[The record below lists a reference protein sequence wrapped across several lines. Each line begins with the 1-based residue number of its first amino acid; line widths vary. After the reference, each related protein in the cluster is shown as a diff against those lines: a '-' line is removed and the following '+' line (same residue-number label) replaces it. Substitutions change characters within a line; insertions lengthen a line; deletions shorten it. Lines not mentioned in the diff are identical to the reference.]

1 MTRGVGGT
9 TSSLRR
15 RALVHD
21 EASAEWS
28 AWLTTVLGAPWSV
41 SFGRARST
49 PVQARHSASGGCADL
64 RLHEM
69 FRAAPGEVRDALGR
83 WLRAGRRAK
92 RASALLDR
100 WIHDQLA
107 SLPPPAR
114 RIELAPGGL
123 VHNLAELSAELCSGE
138 FVSDFTADAP
148 APAVTWGRR
157 GPSRSRRSLR
167 LGSFEPGRH
176 VVRIHPV
183 LDQAGVPRWFVRF
196 VLKHELLHAV
206 FPPFRDEAGRWI
218 HHGVDFQ
225 RRERAWPDYAP
236 AVRWEHQNLPRLI
249 RSAREGSALRVR
261 ADELTLPSE

>member
-1 MTRGVGGT
+1 
-9 TSSLRR
+9 
-15 RALVHD
+15 VHVHA

-28 AWLTTVLGAPWSV
+28 AWLSAVLGEPWV
-41 SFGRARST
+41 VTFGRARST
-49 PVQARHSASGGCADL
+49 PVQARHRAAGRCADL

-69 FRAAPGEVRDALGR
+69 FRAAPAEVREALGR
-83 WLRAGRRAK
+83 WLRVGRRAK

-107 SLPPPAR
+107 CLPPSSR
-114 RIELAPGGL
+114 TMELAPEGR
-123 VHNLAELSAELCSGE
+123 VHDLAALSVELCSGE
-138 FVSDFTADAP
+138 FAADFNADAP

-157 GPSRSRRSLR
+157 APSRSRRSLR

-176 VVRIHPV
+176 VVRMHPV
-183 LDQAGVPRWFVRF
+183 LDQAGVPQWFVRF

-206 FPPFRDEAGRWI
+206 FPPCRDGAGRWI
-218 HHGVDFQ
+218 HHGPEFQ

-236 AVRWEHQNLPRLI
+236 AVAWEHQNLPRLI

-261 ADELTLPSE
+261 VEDPVIPSR